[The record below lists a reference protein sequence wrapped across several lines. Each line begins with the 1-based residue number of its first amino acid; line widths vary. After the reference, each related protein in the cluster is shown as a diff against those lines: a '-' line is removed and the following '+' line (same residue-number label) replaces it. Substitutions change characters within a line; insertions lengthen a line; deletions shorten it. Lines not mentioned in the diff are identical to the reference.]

1 MTKFEISLNAANI
14 INTIA
19 KGTNTSKAVAE
30 KMNIS
35 VAVVTGSL
43 ASLKKNNLVTVDNG
57 VMSLTKA
64 GFKYAYP
71 GADKKQPTTASTTI
85 SRKLRTGTKAELARS
100 VFDNRG
106 DKTRKVIINEL
117 ISVAGLSKNGAATY
131 LQNLKR
137 KAGLINSK

>member
-1 MTKFEISLNAANI
+1 MNKFQISLNAANI

-19 KGTNTSKAVAE
+19 KGSVTSKAVAE
-30 KMNIS
+30 QLNTS

-43 ASLKKNNLVTVDNG
+43 ASLKKNNLVTVENG

-71 GADKKQPTTASTTI
+71 GADKKQHTTTPNLK
-85 SRKLRTGTKAELARS
+85 SRKVRTGTKAELARA

-106 DKTRKVIINEL
+106 DKSRKVIISEL
-117 ISVAGLSKNGAATY
+117 ITTAGLSKNGAATY